1 MTTQCEFCDK
11 PDVVNHLLEC
21 EMVLAHL
28 FAGSTTFSCPDE
40 TTIQLVNTV
49 KKVKKLP
56 SLRWKNILELCK
68 ELRGISNHAS
78 TMMYT

>member
-21 EMVLAHL
+21 EMVLAYL

-40 TTIQLVNTV
+40 TTIQLINTV
-49 KKVKKLP
+49 KKAKKLP
-56 SLRWKNILELCK
+56 TLRWKNILELCG
-68 ELRGISNHAS
+68 ELRGVSNHAS

>member
-1 MTTQCEFCDK
+1 MSTQCEFCDK

-21 EMVLAHL
+21 EMVLAYL
-28 FAGSTTFSCPDE
+28 FAGSTTFSCSDE
-40 TTIQLVNTV
+40 TTIQLINTV

-56 SLRWKNILELCK
+56 TLRWKNILELYE
-68 ELRGISNHAS
+68 ELRGVSNHAS